1 MTGRLRTATPT
12 LFEIFF
18 MEDLME
24 EDLSQVLNKFQ
35 DILKEKD
42 IDLNNVLNSSQSTNS
57 NNSSNTKND
66 PFNFDIKTIMKI
78 KSLLNQINNQNSP
91 RNNLLLSLKPFLKNE
106 KKEKLDQYIQI
117 SNIISIIGLL
127 NNDKNDV

>member
-1 MTGRLRTATPT
+1 
-12 LFEIFF
+12 
-18 MEDLME
+18 ME

-42 IDLNNVLNSSQSTNS
+42 IDLNNVLNSSQTTNS

-66 PFNFDIKTIMKI
+66 PFNFDIKTVMKI

-106 KKEKLDQYIQI
+106 KKEKVDQYIQI